1 MAMNDL
7 TEYSYNYS
15 KNSGNLWQHYRDD
28 PACALVNFTCN
39 SALFKFK
46 QKITGSAEN
55 DMT

>member
-1 MAMNDL
+1 MTVNDL
-7 TEYSYNYS
+7 IEYSYNYS

-46 QKITGSAEN
+46 QKITGSTEN